1 MYMGFFS
8 DMDSMKMCL
17 TLLILFMMFIM
28 LFMIKSM
35 DVSDHLGKIVSVRE
49 KARED
54 KLRLSRNIFKK
65 QTEQES
71 ESTNSKSF
79 TFVESN
85 NNSMDKISKVD
96 ETKNILSDKK
106 FNVLLNERHHRSISR
121 QAQNILDNQ
130 NFLLRGKRKNK
141 RSFFYKR
148 NTPSNK
154 TAIGINESQESNY
167 TTVFKEIKST

>member
-1 MYMGFFS
+1 
-8 DMDSMKMCL
+8 
-17 TLLILFMMFIM
+17 MMFIM

-54 KLRLSRNIFKK
+54 KLRLSRNILKK
-65 QTEQES
+65 QTEPES
-71 ESTNSKSF
+71 ESTNSKLF

-106 FNVLLNERHHRSISR
+106 FKVLLNERHHRSISH
-121 QAQNILDNQ
+121 QAQNILDNR
-130 NFLLRGKRKNK
+130 NFLLRGKRKIK
-141 RSFFYKR
+141 DHFL
-148 NTPSNK
+148 
-154 TAIGINESQESNY
+154 I
-167 TTVFKEIKST
+167 KETHPQTKLRLV